1 MATQR
6 LLTTLMGQRPAKVVA
21 TRYNMEVGVRV
32 DYSCQ
37 KLLRG
42 NYFHISRR
50 RRSGILAHNYYF
62 NLYNCINNLLLIT
75 LCRLYIICSN
85 THITILCAH
94 RMHKIGEVYARRVH
108 YI

>member
-1 MATQR
+1 MAVLRHILNNASSLIGCCCEIPSISLATQR

-42 NYFHISRR
+42 NYFHI
-50 RRSGILAHNYYF
+50 LAD
-62 NLYNCINNLLLIT
+62 NNFSAQAKWNSSTQLLF
-75 LCRLYIICSN
+75 
-85 THITILCAH
+85 
-94 RMHKIGEVYARRVH
+94 
-108 YI
+108 